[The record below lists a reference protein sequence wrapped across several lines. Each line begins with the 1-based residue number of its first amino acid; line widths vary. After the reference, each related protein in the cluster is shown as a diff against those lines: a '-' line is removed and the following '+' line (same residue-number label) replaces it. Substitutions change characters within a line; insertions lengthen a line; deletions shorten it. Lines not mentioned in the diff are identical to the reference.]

1 MKGECEPQQCGKWG
15 KPSRQE
21 KPLARLRV
29 TVPQTDAG
37 RRVEY
42 TKAIGRTLLKELCK
56 MTP

>member
-1 MKGECEPQQCGKWG
+1 MRDEYELQQWSEWG
-15 KPSRQE
+15 KPSWQE
-21 KPLARLRV
+21 KPLVRSRV

>member
-1 MKGECEPQQCGKWG
+1 
-15 KPSRQE
+15 
-21 KPLARLRV
+21 LRV
-29 TVPQTDAG
+29 PVPQTDAG

>member
-1 MKGECEPQQCGKWG
+1 MRDEYEPQQCGKWDE
-15 KPSRQE
+15 PNWQE
-21 KPLARLRV
+21 KPLVRSRV

>member
-1 MKGECEPQQCGKWG
+1 VKTECEPQQCGKWDE
-15 KPSRQE
+15 PNRQE

-42 TKAIGRTLLKELCK
+42 TKVIGRTLFKELCK

>member
-1 MKGECEPQQCGKWG
+1 VKSECELQQWSEWDE
-15 KPSRQE
+15 PSRRE
-21 KPLARLRV
+21 KPLARSRV

>member
-1 MKGECEPQQCGKWG
+1 VKSDGEPQQCGNWDE
-15 KPSRQE
+15 PNRQE